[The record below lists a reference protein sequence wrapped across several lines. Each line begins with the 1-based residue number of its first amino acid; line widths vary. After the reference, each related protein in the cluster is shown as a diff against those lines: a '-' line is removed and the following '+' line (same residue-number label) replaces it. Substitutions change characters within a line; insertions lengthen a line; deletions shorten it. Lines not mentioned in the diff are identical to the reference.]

1 MDEGDRWIMN
11 KTISIANAL
20 LLLFFIMLIMGW
32 FSGWM
37 TTSLPVLINWLKH
50 LAWIVIKIAFIFG
63 LGFALGR
70 YSLEDED
77 TDEDDSVDQ
86 N

>member
-1 MDEGDRWIMN
+1 MN

-20 LLLFFIMLIMGW
+20 LLVFFIMLIMGW

-50 LAWIVIKIAFIFG
+50 LAWIGIKIAFIFG

-77 TDEDDSVDQ
+77 TDEDDSDVQD
-86 N
+86 

>member
-1 MDEGDRWIMN
+1 MGAVN

-20 LLLFFIMLIMGW
+20 LLVFFIMLIMGW

-50 LAWIVIKIAFIFG
+50 LAWIGIKIAFIFG

-86 N
+86 D